1 MFHHHHRTGRRSRE
15 GYVLLIALI
24 LIAVLM
30 AIGTTTL
37 TISGVDQQI
46 AIHNGQHMMMVNT
59 ADAGVNHARDE
70 LGRRDPPREWYD
82 EGDTSDT
89 AEFFVNKVTA
99 ESDFQGSTYAHNLG
113 VYEVSA
119 VFERCGSPPPGYST
133 ELGNQHFRSDY
144 WRMESI
150 STITLPDP
158 ARRNESTATVVA
170 IIRKAVEG
178 PCKMK

>member
-1 MFHHHHRTGRRSRE
+1 MRLQKRRFAGSRK
-15 GYVLLIALI
+15 GYVMLVALI
-24 LIAVLM
+24 LMTVLTVV
-30 AIGTTTL
+30 GSTSL

-46 AIHNGQHMMMVNT
+46 AIHNGKHMMMLNT

-70 LGRRDPPREWYD
+70 LGRRDPVREWHD
-82 EGDTSDT
+82 LSDADDT
-89 AEFFVNKVTA
+89 AEYFVGQAAA
-99 ESDFQGSTYAHNLG
+99 EYDFGGISYAHNLG

-144 WRMESI
+144 WRMESVA
-150 STITLPDP
+150 TMTDGTYALV
-158 ARRNESTATVVA
+158 NESTATVVS

-178 PCKMK
+178 PCKLK